1 MRISD
6 WSSDVCSSDLAKPAK
21 AALSGTLVKAA
32 PVKTATTRKAAAP
45 KTPGNGAVAHGW
57 TAQIAPIKAQ
67 AEKAAKAAAD
77 KLNAVDWKAHN
88 APLKDQASK
97 TAKSAAGVAK
107 DKTGQA
113 MQNPRR
119 RAAERGRE
127 GTERKK

>member
-77 KLNAVDWKAHN
+77 KLNAVDWKAHID
-88 APLKDQASK
+88 PLKDQASK
-97 TAKSAAGVAK
+97 TAKSAAGAAK
-107 DKTGQA
+107 NKNGPARSEERRVGKKRVKT
-113 MQNPRR
+113 
-119 RAAERGRE
+119 
-127 GTERKK
+127 